1 MDRRDVS
8 LQNRL
13 LKGQQYVI
21 YIATLAYGIFILLH
35 VVLGPS
41 GPFPAAFVAPRYLV
55 AVAVALVCVA
65 TWLWPNYLRLVF
77 LVFSFGS
84 LPALVFEI
92 SRLLPAGL
100 SPMQVCLWASVNV
113 LISFL
118 ILGSRWGVVVN
129 ALTLV
134 AVLMT
139 LLFSGPLS
147 SAQMVDW
154 FTVCLVLMTL
164 SFISYLMV
172 TFIESN
178 LLAHEQDTRKLR
190 AARQD
195 ALTAVHGRG
204 AIGEEL
210 ERAVAYS
217 QQHNTPLSVIVT
229 DIDHFK
235 SVNDQYGH
243 ATGDD
248 VLRAVA
254 KRLRRA
260 VGGGLVGRWGG
271 EEFIVLLPGLAKPE
285 ALVVAERLRR
295 EIYDQPLAD
304 LNVTAS
310 FGVASYRGISDTTDQ
325 IFGRA
330 DQAMYEAKKAGRNA
344 VR

>member
-1 MDRRDVS
+1 M
-8 LQNRL
+8 
-13 LKGQQYVI
+13 I
-21 YIATLAYGIFILLH
+21 YIAALAYGVFMLLSA
-35 VVLGPS
+35 LIGSPS
-41 GPFPAAFVAPRYLV
+41 SFPEASTAPRYVLLIGV
-55 AVAVALVCVA
+55 VLVCLAVWA
-65 TWLWPNYLRLVF
+65 RPRQIRSIFLAFSCAYLPTLI
-77 LVFSFGS
+77 L
-84 LPALVFEI
+84 EI
-92 SRLLPAGL
+92 SSLLSTGT
-100 SPMQVCLWASVNV
+100 SPTQVCLWASVNV

-118 ILGSRWGVVVN
+118 ILGSRWGAALN

-134 AVLMT
+134 AIFVT
-139 LLFSGPLS
+139 LLLRGPLS
-147 SAQMVDW
+147 TAEMADW
-154 FTVCLVLMTL
+154 LTVCLVLVTL

-178 LLAHEQDTRKLR
+178 LLAHEQDSEKLR

-195 ALTAVHGRG
+195 ALTAVYGRG

-210 ERAVAYS
+210 ERAMAYA
-217 QQHNTPLSVIVT
+217 QKHNTPMSVIVT

-248 VLRAVA
+248 VLRAIA

-260 VGGGLVGRWGG
+260 VGGSGMVGRWGG
-271 EEFIVLLPGLAKPE
+271 EEFIILLPGLAKPE

-304 LNVTAS
+304 LSVTAS
-310 FGVASYRGISDTTDQ
+310 FGVASYRGVNDTTDHL
-325 IFGRA
+325 FGRA